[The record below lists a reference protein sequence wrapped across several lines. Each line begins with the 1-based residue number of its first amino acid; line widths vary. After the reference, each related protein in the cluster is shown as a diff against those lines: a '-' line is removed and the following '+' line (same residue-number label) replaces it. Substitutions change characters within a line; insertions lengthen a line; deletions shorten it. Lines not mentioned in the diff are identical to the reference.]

1 MSSLSNERTKVVSKF
16 VTFFYFQIYRNLF
29 CVDLGADLLMDMF
42 GTEES
47 GYGSQSNT
55 STANSDPLA
64 NLDPLDRLGF
74 EESFFKEKKEQELFD
89 AAVAGQNLLGMVDEG
104 PSRGYDDEIKKARES
119 FQGSA
124 LMDFFVDPT
133 QLFASER
140 HPALQEVLKVLSRS
154 KMHRG
159 ISAKNTIRYFSFPRR
174 IKKSIL
180 LTSFVSVSG
189 WKQAQK
195 ISFFFS
201 QWM

>member
-1 MSSLSNERTKVVSKF
+1 
-16 VTFFYFQIYRNLF
+16 
-29 CVDLGADLLMDMF
+29 MDMF

-64 NLDPLDRLGF
+64 SLDPLDRLGF

-159 ISAKNTIRYFSFPRR
+159 IF
-174 IKKSIL
+174 
-180 LTSFVSVSG
+180 
-189 WKQAQK
+189 QK
-195 ISFFFS
+195 IPFVMSIIMIFGHFYSLTRARAPSSLSEMYSISNCIGKRCIQLDRFRLFERHKRFPFLFTMDVNVN
-201 QWM
+201 QHYFLREVM